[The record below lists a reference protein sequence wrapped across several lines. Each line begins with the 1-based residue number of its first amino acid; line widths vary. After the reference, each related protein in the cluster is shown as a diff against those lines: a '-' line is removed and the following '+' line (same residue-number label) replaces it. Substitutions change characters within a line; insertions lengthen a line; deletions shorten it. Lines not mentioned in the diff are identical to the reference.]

1 MKKVL
6 SPLFGAALFF
16 AACGDENT
24 TIVENTD
31 VESVTSFK
39 DLGECKSKTIGKL
52 AYVSDS
58 VKVFAC
64 TDDGWVSMNGAD
76 GRNGKNGSKGD
87 DGTSCTVKAIDDG
100 YKVLCDGDSVGV
112 LLNGAKGSNGKS
124 CTAKEVEDGIE
135 VSCPGSDPVTIKNG
149 NDGAAGKSCTAKK
162 VSDGI
167 QVTCPDS
174 KPVTIKNGDKGENGQ
189 SCSTK
194 EVTDGIEVT
203 CPGYDPVTIKNG
215 KAGTNGTSCNIASDE
230 NGVVVIKCG
239 EGKNVKTTTL
249 YKAMCG
255 KNPYDPGKQFCTEG
269 KVVPLCGEKDY
280 NTKNQFCSN
289 KVVYDFC
296 ENKEYDPALQ
306 FCVKDEDKLY
316 DKCGG
321 EEYDPATHICGTNGK
336 PEKIAA
342 KCGDVPYNP
351 DEMLCDSRDNQLYKI
366 VTIAPEGSDYSETWI
381 AENMNYA
388 TENGSFCYGKTEK
401 ERTDNCAEFGR
412 LYNWNVAKEKVCP
425 DGWHLPNLTEWESL
439 LNAVGSRD
447 DYGWTYDNAGTALK
461 SKTGWDPADGIE
473 NKDTYG
479 FNALAGYYPE
489 CYNEEDS
496 KICEFKKGHQAIFWS
511 STRCTEDEDCEYD
524 YQENDI
530 IDMYIILLWYE
541 RNEANKSY
549 QGITDYFGDENFGWV
564 RCVKDKVDEI

>member
-149 NDGAAGKSCTAKK
+149 DDGAAGKSCTAKK

-230 NGVVVIKCG
+230 NGEVVIKCG
-239 EGKNVKTTTL
+239 EGKNAKTTTL
-249 YKAMCG
+249 YKALCG

-269 KVVPLCGEKDY
+269 KVVPLCG
-280 NTKNQFCSN
+280 
-289 KVVYDFC
+289 
-296 ENKEYDPALQ
+296 
-306 FCVKDEDKLY
+306 
-316 DKCGG
+316 G

-336 PEKIAA
+336 PEEIAT

-351 DEMLCDSRDNQLYKI
+351 DEKLCDSRDNQLYKI

-388 TENGSFCYGKTEK
+388 TENGSICYGKTEK

-425 DGWHLPNLTEWESL
+425 DGWHLPDMTEWESL
-439 LNAVGSRD
+439 LNAVGSRANN
-447 DYGWTYDNAGTALK
+447 GWAYDNAGTALK

-489 CYNEEDS
+489 CYNAEDS
-496 KICEFKKGHQAIFWS
+496 DSPTCEFKKGRQAVFWS
-511 STRCTEDEDCEYD
+511 STQCTEDEDCEYD
-524 YQENDI
+524 YQENDVK
-530 IDMYIILLWYE
+530 DMYTMFMWYE
-541 RNEANKSY
+541 DNRAFKSY
-549 QGITDYFGDENFGWV
+549 QGITDYYGDDNFGSV
-564 RCVKDKVDEI
+564 RCVKDKVEKK